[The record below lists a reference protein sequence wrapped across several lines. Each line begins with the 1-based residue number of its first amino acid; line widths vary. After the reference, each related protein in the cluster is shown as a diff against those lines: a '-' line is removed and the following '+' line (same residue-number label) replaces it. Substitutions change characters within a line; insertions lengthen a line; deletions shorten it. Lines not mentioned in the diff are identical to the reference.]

1 MSGIFPGHMADQNDS
16 PKRRNSK
23 KDAPLHTNGA
33 LKEFQL
39 LKHHF
44 CVRSSVRNGAV
55 GPEAGPFT
63 LFLPASRSG
72 FKTILQS
79 LNPSPLE
86 AAWEKLEGALKSSKN
101 ETSLYRPLSKFLTLL
116 ADKRYLFIPWD
127 NNTVGEDGESFRQD
141 IIVVDAQ
148 SQDIDKLLES
158 DFAPSNL
165 PTEFR
170 RDDGDKVRSRV
181 YYSDILM
188 VGEVKVI
195 KAPTSPQVIFNHA
208 TQVLRYLFTISRYQP
223 RHAHH
228 IGFLAYRDGFVI
240 IDYYPDRAFFS
251 DLFRWDD
258 PVTAHRALQDVIA
271 DVRRRHFTT
280 NQFASLKGMNHH
292 ERSRL
297 QFCLSGDFNVDTD
310 TVYQLFDLHRGD
322 GWHRNA
328 YVGIAVHFQSIN
340 ERLNWKVVK
349 HYWHDT
355 RRRFN
360 ELDILQHI
368 YRHSN
373 KKLCTAGIIPVDLSE
388 SQVLG
393 QDTTPASAQF
403 EGSHVLRQS
412 VLLVMK
418 ALGQPLSSCCSVME
432 FLKAMYDLVEGKSF
446 LHRTQWWIIILAS

>member
-1 MSGIFPGHMADQNDS
+1 
-16 PKRRNSK
+16 
-23 KDAPLHTNGA
+23 
-33 LKEFQL
+33 
-39 LKHHF
+39 
-44 CVRSSVRNGAV
+44 
-55 GPEAGPFT
+55 
-63 LFLPASRSG
+63 
-72 FKTILQS
+72 
-79 LNPSPLE
+79 
-86 AAWEKLEGALKSSKN
+86 
-101 ETSLYRPLSKFLTLL
+101 
-116 ADKRYLFIPWD
+116 
-127 NNTVGEDGESFRQD
+127 VGEDGESFRQD

-165 PTEFR
+165 PAEFR
-170 RDDGDKVRSRV
+170 YRDDGGKVRSRV

-195 KAPTSPQVIFNHA
+195 KAPTSPQVIFDHA
-208 TQVLRYLFTISRYQP
+208 TQVLKYLFTISRYQP

-228 IGFLAYRDGFVI
+228 IGFLAYRDGFII

-258 PVTAHRALQDVIA
+258 PIAAHRALQDAIA

-280 NQFASLKGMNHH
+280 NQFASLKRMNHH

-322 GWHRNA
+322 GWRRNA
-328 YVGIAVHFQSIN
+328 YVAIAVHFQSVN
-340 ERLNWKVVK
+340 ERLNWKVIK

-360 ELDILQHI
+360 ELEILQHI

-373 KKLCTAGIIPVDLSE
+373 KKLCTAGIIQVDLSE
-388 SQVLG
+388 SRVLG
-393 QDTTPASAQF
+393 QDTTPPSAQS
-403 EGSHVLRQS
+403 EGSHVPRHS
-412 VLLVMK
+412 VLLVMQT
-418 ALGQPLSSCCSVME
+418 LGQALSSCSSVMQ

-446 LHRTQWWIIILAS
+446 LHRTQWWLIILASRSNDHWRPPSPPP

>member
-1 MSGIFPGHMADQNDS
+1 M
-16 PKRRNSK
+16 
-23 KDAPLHTNGA
+23 
-33 LKEFQL
+33 
-39 LKHHF
+39 
-44 CVRSSVRNGAV
+44 
-55 GPEAGPFT
+55 
-63 LFLPASRSG
+63 
-72 FKTILQS
+72 LQS

-86 AAWEKLEGALKSSKN
+86 VAWEKLEGALKSSKN
-101 ETSLYRPLSKFLTLL
+101 ETSLYRPLLKFLTLL

-127 NNTVGEDGESFRQD
+127 DNTVGEEGESFRQY

-165 PTEFR
+165 PAEFR
-170 RDDGDKVRSRV
+170 YRDDGGKVRSRV

-195 KAPTSPQVIFNHA
+195 KAPTSRSSQVIFDHA
-208 TQVLRYLFTISRYQP
+208 TQVLKYLFTISRYQP
-223 RHAHH
+223 QHAHY
-228 IGFLAYRDGFVI
+228 IGFLAYRDGFII

-258 PVTAHRALQDVIA
+258 PIAAHHALQNAIA
-271 DVRRRHFTT
+271 DIRRRHFTT

-328 YVGIAVHFQSIN
+328 YVAIAVHFQSVN

-360 ELDILQHI
+360 ELDILRHI
-368 YRHSN
+368 YRDSN
-373 KKLCTAGIIPVDLSE
+373 KKPCTAGIIQVDLSD
-388 SQVLG
+388 STTLG
-393 QDTTPASAQF
+393 RDTTPASAQS
-403 EGSHVLRQS
+403 EGSHVPRQG
-412 VLLVMK
+412 VLVMK
-418 ALGQPLSSCCSVME
+418 TLGQALSSCSSVMQ
-432 FLKAMYDLVEGKSF
+432 FLKAMYDLVEGSEDD
-446 LHRTQWWIIILAS
+446 